1 MLIVESDSANVVAW
15 VSHSGSR
22 LWRFQFYLLKEIM
35 ELPFHLHVVFCHEIR
50 SANSMAN
57 ALAK

>member
-15 VSHSGSR
+15 VSHSGSK
-22 LWRFQFYLLKEIM
+22 LWRFQFYLNEIM

-50 SANSMAN
+50 SANSMVN
-57 ALAK
+57 GLAK